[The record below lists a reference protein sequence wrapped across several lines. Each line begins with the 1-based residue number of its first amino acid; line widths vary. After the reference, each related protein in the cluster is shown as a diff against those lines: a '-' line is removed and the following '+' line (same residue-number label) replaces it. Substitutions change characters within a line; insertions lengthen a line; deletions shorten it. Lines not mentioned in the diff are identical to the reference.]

1 MILNV
6 FYRKASIMF
15 PYAITSLIVLSV
27 IVIFFICAAAIVY
40 KTPLNPMSFYLTFDS
55 GLRVILSC
63 SLIFILD
70 IPGFKDVDIAHA
82 LLLHMLYVFCFC
94 APFIFQPKPIYAFF
108 CRGVNVFHLGVSGG
122 QIKKSKVVSLLILG
136 FMFFNLIMLA
146 EIGGGGLKWFTS
158 PRDAYIENK
167 FGAGNFYLFWVWS
180 ISFFL
185 IYKLYARRPSNIK
198 SLIKMV
204 PTITFCLAMS
214 YFTGSKQNIL
224 IILLLLMFYYTFFV
238 KNIRMMKFAFFGSS
252 LLIVF
257 LAIQLIQGTTD
268 SVVGALSYFDY
279 FQKTI
284 EFVSRYNEVGP
295 KLGEAFVS
303 SFWGYVPRFIAPDK
317 PIIYGQLLIQNAFYP
332 GAAEQGYYPAFSSWS
347 FLYLDFAWVG
357 VMMSGLFVGC
367 MSWAAYEYFRNH
379 RDNMFAFSMA
389 AQATITVYMVP
400 LHGELYLIMWFLLQ
414 RIIMQPA
421 ITKFFVRRRKTIC

>member
-1 MILNV
+1 
-6 FYRKASIMF
+6 
-15 PYAITSLIVLSV
+15 
-27 IVIFFICAAAIVY
+27 
-40 KTPLNPMSFYLTFDS
+40 MSFYLTFDS

-82 LLLHMLYVFCFC
+82 LLLHILYVFSFC
-94 APFIFQPKPIYAFF
+94 APFVFKPKWIYTLFSK
-108 CRGVNVFHLGVSGG
+108 GVDLFHLGASVQGVKKSSVVSILILAFMFLNLFLLAKIGSGG
-122 QIKKSKVVSLLILG
+122 I
-136 FMFFNLIMLA
+136 
-146 EIGGGGLKWFTS
+146 KWFTNS
-158 PRDAYIENK
+158 RDAYIENK

-185 IYKLYARRPSNIK
+185 IYKLYTKRPSSLK
-198 SLIKMV
+198 SILKMA
-204 PTITFCLAMS
+204 PSIIFCIAMS

-224 IILLLLMFYYTFFV
+224 IILFVLMFYYTFFV
-238 KNIRMMKFAFFGSS
+238 RNIKMVKFAFLGSS
-252 LLIVF
+252 LLMVF
-257 LAIQLIQGTTD
+257 FAIQLIQGTTN

-284 EFVSRYNEVGP
+284 EFVSRYDEVGP
-295 KLGEAFVS
+295 KYGEAFLTS
-303 SFWGYVPRFIAPDK
+303 LWGYVPRFVAPDK
-317 PIIYGQLLIQNAFYP
+317 PIIYGQLLIQNALYP

-379 RDNMFAFSMA
+379 RDNMFAFLMA

-400 LHGELYLIMWFLLQ
+400 LHSELYLVMWFLLQ
-414 RIIMQPA
+414 RIIIQPS
-421 ITKFFVRRRKTIC
+421 ITNFILRRK

>member
-1 MILNV
+1 M
-6 FYRKASIMF
+6 Y
-15 PYAITSLIVLSV
+15 PYAITSLILLTI

-82 LLLHMLYVFCFC
+82 LLLHILYVFCFC
-94 APFIFQPKPIYAFF
+94 APFVFKPKWIYALFSK
-108 CRGVNVFHLGVSGG
+108 GVHLFHLGASVQG
-122 QIKKSKVVSLLILG
+122 IKKSSVVSILILA
-136 FMFFNLIMLA
+136 FMFLNLFLLA
-146 EIGGGGLKWFTS
+146 KIGGGGIKWFTNS
-158 PRDAYIENK
+158 RDAYIENK

-185 IYKLYARRPSNIK
+185 IYKLYTKRPSSLK
-198 SLIKMV
+198 SILKMT
-204 PTITFCLAMS
+204 PSIIFCIAMS

-224 IILLLLMFYYTFFV
+224 IILLVLMFYYTFFV
-238 KNIRMMKFAFFGSS
+238 RNIKMVKFAFFGSS
-252 LLIVF
+252 LLMVF
-257 LAIQLIQGTTD
+257 FAIQLIQGTTN

-284 EFVSRYNEVGP
+284 EFVSRYDEVGP
-295 KLGEAFVS
+295 KYGEAFLT
-303 SFWGYVPRFIAPDK
+303 SFWGYVPRFVAPDK
-317 PIIYGQLLIQNAFYP
+317 PIIYGQLLIQNALYP

-400 LHGELYLIMWFLLQ
+400 LHGELYLVMWLLLQ
-414 RIIMQPA
+414 RIIIQPS
-421 ITKFFVRRRKTIC
+421 ITNFILRRK